1 MVNWKKE
8 LKSWGI
14 MLGILGILYFTG
26 WITPIAGTIQ
36 SVILSTGLFNPDT
49 DKNEKAN
56 HGFIYQGQLKDRN
69 GKLIDLKD
77 YKGKT
82 LFINLWATWCA
93 PCRAEMPHIAS
104 LYEKVKDQEN
114 LEFLMLAL
122 DDDFNKSEK
131 YVDAEGFGFPVFQAI
146 GRISPS
152 LHSQSIPTTL
162 VVNKEGKIVFYREG
176 MSNFDT
182 VEFREFLTKL

>member
-1 MVNWKKE
+1 MEKGIKK
-8 LKSWGI
+8 LGYNVGHSWNFVFHR
-14 MLGILGILYFTG
+14 MDYPHCRNN
-26 WITPIAGTIQ
+26 PIGDF
-36 SVILSTGLFNPDT
+36 VHRLFNPDT

-162 VVNKEGKIVFYREG
+162 VVNKEGKIVFLQGRHE
-176 MSNFDT
+176 
-182 VEFREFLTKL
+182 